1 MTTNKPVKMTRTR
14 PTASDTDPRWEEKQT
29 RSRKL
34 GKMGRKQARQNKRQ
48 FEYEI

>member
-1 MTTNKPVKMTRTR
+1 MTSNKPVKIARTR
-14 PTASDTDPRWEEKQT
+14 PTVSQIDPRWEEKQT

-34 GKMGRKQARQNKRQ
+34 GKVGRKQARQNKRQ